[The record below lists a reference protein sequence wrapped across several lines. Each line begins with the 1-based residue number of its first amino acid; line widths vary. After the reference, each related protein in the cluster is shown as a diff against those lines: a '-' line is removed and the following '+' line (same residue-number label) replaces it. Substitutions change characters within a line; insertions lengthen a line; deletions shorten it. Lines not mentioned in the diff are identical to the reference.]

1 MKYGVWTGPKY
12 SDSVL
17 PFLKKMPACLRLL
30 MYILIDENAAR
41 RNWRLCSH
49 QVCVKVGI
57 MLTYFAASLRSPT
70 PTRTPACV
78 ALAFSFAC
86 ASLILKPLW
95 RRLVKLFETEGETMI
110 LNSFT
115 QKRRQNGWKIDTRK
129 EWVTFEVG
137 RLFQI
142 RQLFYSQL
150 FTIGDFPMQFS
161 IHQQVCRVEYRA
173 WQACGFC
180 NQKFH
185 VL

>member
-1 MKYGVWTGPKY
+1 
-12 SDSVL
+12 
-17 PFLKKMPACLRLL
+17 MPACLRLL

-41 RNWRLCSH
+41 RNWRLCSR
-49 QVCVKVGI
+49 QVCV

-70 PTRTPACV
+70 PTRTPTCFAL
-78 ALAFSFAC
+78 ASLAFSFAC
-86 ASLILKPLW
+86 VSLILKPLW

-129 EWVTFEVG
+129 ERDTFEVG

-150 FTIGDFPMQFS
+150 FTIGDFPCNSPYTSRYAESNIELGKHVGFATKNFMF
-161 IHQQVCRVEYRA
+161 CR
-173 WQACGFC
+173 G
-180 NQKFH
+180 
-185 VL
+185 